1 MAHAKHSSDSCKAPR
16 QIRHCA
22 ASMGRDEFKVGK
34 LLAQPGIDEAGQ
46 HARAV
51 KHEFH
56 DCHVV
61 RKIQL
66 LHIGPVYGMHEDH
79 STAPIKLGEE
89 RDKPLVVE
97 VLTLPIRRQA
107 NPIQVKMV
115 KYAADFGHWRI
126 YIIEREGGE
135 GGYALD
141 HLH

>member
-1 MAHAKHSSDSCKAPR
+1 MAHAKHSSGSCKAPR

-66 LHIGPVYGMHEDH
+66 LQIGRVYGMHEDH
-79 STAPIKLGEE
+79 STPPIKIGKDPE
-89 RDKPLVVE
+89 KSVVVE
-97 VLTLPIRRQA
+97 ELIL
-107 NPIQVKMV
+107 
-115 KYAADFGHWRI
+115 
-126 YIIEREGGE
+126 
-135 GGYALD
+135 
-141 HLH
+141 